1 MHEQKKQSA
10 KSLWQKMWEPK
21 DIHSLAP
28 AQKVITYTLLAFWT
42 FVVLFPLYW
51 LFITSFKLPI
61 HVADG
66 PYYLPFIDFEPSL
79 HAWEYIFIDLGQDT
93 LRPYLNSIIVALMST
108 LLAVFIGSMAA
119 YALTRIEYKP
129 KVGSIVG
136 FIIIVAL
143 VVYLTVSVGMAWPL
157 TVSIGGALFILFAFT
172 FNRHFKRSLGNNDIL
187 FWIISQRI
195 MPPVVSVLP
204 IYIMF
209 QQTGLLDTHFAL
221 IVTYMAV
228 NLPIAVWLMRDFFAN
243 IPVDL
248 EESAM
253 LDGASRMRVFLT
265 IFMPLA
271 KPGLAATTMLIL
283 ILSWNEY
290 LLALFLSTADA
301 QTMPLMVAAQNA
313 TRGPQWWYMSVLIV
327 VMILPVLIAAGFMGR
342 FIAKGQLSGAVK
354 G

>member
-1 MHEQKKQSA
+1 MSLA
-10 KSLWQKMWEPK
+10 TRSLWQRISEPK
-21 DIHSLAP
+21 NLQSMSPLN
-28 AQKVITYTLLAFWT
+28 KVFTYSILFVWS

-51 LFITSFKLPI
+51 LFVTSFKLPI
-61 HVADG
+61 HVSDG
-66 PYYLPFIDFEPSL
+66 PYYIPFIDFEPSL
-79 HAWEYIFIDLGQDT
+79 HAWKYIFIDLGQDT
-93 LRPYLNSIIVALMST
+93 LRPYLNSIIIASIST
-108 LLAVFIGSMAA
+108 VLAVFIGSMSA

-129 KVGSIVG
+129 KLGSIIG
-136 FIIIVAL
+136 FIGAVGL
-143 VVYLTVSVGMAWPL
+143 VVYLTVAIGMQWQL
-157 TVSIGGALFILFAFT
+157 SLSIGAALFVIFVLSFS
-172 FNRHFKRSLGNNDIL
+172 RHFSRTLGNNDIL

-209 QQTGLLDTHFAL
+209 QQLGLLDTHFAL

-228 NLPIAVWLMRDFFAN
+228 NLPIAVWLMRDFFAK
-243 IPVDL
+243 IPVEL

-265 IFMPLA
+265 IYLPLA

-290 LLALFLSTADA
+290 LLALFLSTVDA

-327 VMILPVLIAAGFMGR
+327 VMIIPVLIAAGFIGKL
-342 FIAKGQLSGAVK
+342 INKGQLAGAVK

>member
-1 MHEQKKQSA
+1 MSVKP

-21 DIHSLAP
+21 DLQSMAP
-28 AQKVITYTLLAFWT
+28 APKVLSYSILLLWT

-51 LFITSFKLPI
+51 LFVTSFKLPI
-61 HVADG
+61 QVSDG
-66 PYYLPFIDFEPSL
+66 PYYIPFIDFDPSL
-79 HAWEYIFIDLGQDT
+79 HAWEYIFIDLGRDT
-93 LRPYLNSIIVALMST
+93 LRPYMNSIIIASVST
-108 LLAVFIGSMAA
+108 VLAVFIGSMAA

-136 FIIIVAL
+136 FIVILGV
-143 VVYLTVSVGMAWPL
+143 VVYLTVVVKMQWQL
-157 TVSIGGALFILFAFT
+157 TLSIGFALFVSFVFAFS
-172 FNRHFKRSLGNNDIL
+172 RYFKRSLGNNDIL

-209 QQTGLLDTHFAL
+209 QQMGLLDTHFAL

-228 NLPIAVWLMRDFFAN
+228 NLPIAVWLMRDFFAR
-243 IPVDL
+243 IPVEL
-248 EESAM
+248 EESAT

-265 IFMPLA
+265 IYMPLA

-327 VMILPVLIAAGFMGR
+327 VMIVPVLIAAGFIGKM
-342 FIAKGQLSGAVK
+342 ISKGQLSGAVK